1 MQANASAVVVPRIS
15 PSVSALLQSAP
26 VRVVVPVNTVLRNL
40 PVSVPLRSQN
50 VNVQRNFNLM
60 LTVNAVPVQMIS
72 PSVPVLLQS
81 VLVRANALVHIVLR
95 SPVLVVPLKSV
106 QRTAL
111 VNCSFRYILHLIF
124 FLF

>member
-1 MQANASAVVVPRIS
+1 VQANASVVVVLRIS

-26 VRVVVPVNTVLRNL
+26 VRVIVPVNTVQRNL
-40 PVSVPLRSQN
+40 PVSVPLRRQN
-50 VNVQRNFNLM
+50 VNVQSNVNVKV
-60 LTVNAVPVQMIS
+60 TVNAVLVQMIS
-72 PSVPVLLQS
+72 PSVSVLLQS
-81 VLVRANALVHIVLR
+81 VHVRANVLVHIVLR

>member
-26 VRVVVPVNTVLRNL
+26 VRVVVPVNTVQRNL
-40 PVSVPLRSQN
+40 PVSVPLRRQN
-50 VNVQRNFNLM
+50 VNVQSNVNVKV
-60 LTVNAVPVQMIS
+60 TVNAVPVQMIS

-111 VNCSFRYILHLIF
+111 VNCSFCYVFHLIF
-124 FLF
+124 LLL

>member
-1 MQANASAVVVPRIS
+1 MQASASAVLVLRTS

-26 VRVVVPVNTVLRNL
+26 VRVIVPVNIVQRIL
-40 PVSVPLRSQN
+40 PVSVPLRRQNVHVQSN
-50 VNVQRNFNLM
+50 VNVKV
-60 LTVNAVPVQMIS
+60 TVNAVPVQMIS
-72 PSVPVLLQS
+72 PSVSVLLQS

-111 VNCSFRYILHLIF
+111 VNCSFCYVFHLIF
-124 FLF
+124 LLL

>member
-1 MQANASAVVVPRIS
+1 MQASASAVLVLRTS

-26 VRVVVPVNTVLRNL
+26 VRVIVPVNIVQRIL
-40 PVSVPLRSQN
+40 PVSVPLRRQNVHVQSN
-50 VNVQRNFNLM
+50 VNVKV
-60 LTVNAVPVQMIS
+60 TVNAVPVQMIS
-72 PSVPVLLQS
+72 PSVSVLLQS